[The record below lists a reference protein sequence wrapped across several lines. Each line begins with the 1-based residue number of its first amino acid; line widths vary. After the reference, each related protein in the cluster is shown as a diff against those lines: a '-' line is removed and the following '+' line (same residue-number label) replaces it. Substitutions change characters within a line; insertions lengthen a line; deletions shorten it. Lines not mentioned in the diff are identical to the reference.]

1 MKKFKNNF
9 AYGAAALLFGAMT
22 FSACSSS
29 DDVENDPNPT
39 FDGKAVKTQFAIS
52 IPAGGQQTR
61 VAGGT
66 VQSGGA
72 TDFRGLS
79 NIRLIPFSA
88 TVGTAFENDAILLA
102 DIGKTGDLNNNAK
115 FYSDVA
121 VPIGTTRF
129 LFYAEATPSGADK
142 DNGALEAT
150 NGDLTTGLLEGK
162 NIDDF
167 KFKHKQINS
176 TANTNIQGY
185 LVGILD
191 AVVGSFNGLT
201 DPNDVAA
208 LDNLKKTKVGS
219 SSAIKAVMK
228 DIYNTVS
235 TGATAVKT
243 EIEKYFVPSSDF
255 AYKTDATGYVTNA
268 DNYPGYLGIPEG
280 AAQVEF
286 NKTASKFAY
295 VSVNATDFATY
306 VFPASLYYWVNSE
319 IGAATEKQSDNWSG
333 TTADWG
339 TFINTNYSET
349 SVGSSTQS
357 IVLKSPVQYAVS
369 QLVYNVH
376 FNADQVLDKAS
387 HPINVVTGG
396 NANFKLKGILI
407 GGQKAVDYK
416 FEQLSGETERT
427 IYDASIGG
435 TLQDVTTATGGK
447 NYYSLTLQ
455 TEKRAENA
463 NEDNQKIVSIA
474 LEMVNNSG
482 AAFTGKDN
490 EIIPDG
496 GTFYLRGELRTKF
509 NNSNEYVF
517 EQDHKT
523 VANITIRSLAS
534 AEYTIPD
541 LRKTELELGLYVDLE
556 WQEGLTYDVVI
567 E

>member
-142 DNGALEAT
+142 DNGALEA

-286 NKTASKFAY
+286 NKTTSKFAY

-333 TTADWG
+333 TTTADWG

-369 QLVYNVH
+369 QLVYNVK
-376 FNADQVLDKAS
+376 FGEGPILDKAS
-387 HPINVVTGG
+387 HPVDVLNGSG

-407 GGQKAVDYK
+407 GGQKAVDYQ
-416 FEQLSGETERT
+416 FAQIESETSKT

-435 TLQDVTTATGGK
+435 LQNVTKTAVDDF
-447 NYYSLTLQ
+447 YSIALQ
-455 TEKRAENA
+455 TKKRAAGADA
-463 NEDNQKIVSIA
+463 NNQEPVNIA

-482 AAFTGKDN
+482 ASFVGKDN
-490 EIIPDG
+490 EVIPDG
-496 GTFYLRGELRTKF
+496 GTFYLRGLLSTKVGDA
-509 NNSNEYVF
+509 NDYVF
-517 EQDHKT
+517 QQDHKT
-523 VANITIRSLAS
+523 VAKITISSLAT

-556 WQEGLTYDVVI
+556 WQDGLVYDVDI
-567 E
+567 K